1 MTIAYIRQILIFIIV
16 LIPFYAI
23 VRYLWIWSASF
34 GDRPRE
40 TSVIRWLIQEK
51 KYPRELAQ
59 ALFILFTAGL
69 LYLALQGTYTDPV
82 QMLSNAVT
90 RIKNNDG
97 ISLAPF
103 RSIYRYFS
111 HFELDIFL
119 VNIGGNVLM
128 FIPWGIGLT
137 MLYKKNHSFPWIV
150 TLCFAL
156 PVFIETSQLFI
167 GRQVDIDDWILNTAG
182 GLLGVWIY
190 RLFRRHF
197 PKLEQ
202 FET

>member
-23 VRYLWIWSASF
+23 VRYLWIRSASF
-34 GDRPRE
+34 EDGPRE
-40 TSVIRWLIQEK
+40 TSVIRWLIQDK
-51 KYPRELAQ
+51 KYPRELAL

-97 ISLAPF
+97 ISLVPF

-119 VNIGGNVLM
+119 VNIGGECANV
-128 FIPWGIGLT
+128 
-137 MLYKKNHSFPWIV
+137 HSLGHWAHHAVQKEPQLSMDRYIV
-150 TLCFAL
+150 LC
-156 PVFIETSQLFI
+156 TSSF
-167 GRQVDIDDWILNTAG
+167 
-182 GLLGVWIY
+182 Y
-190 RLFRRHF
+190 
-197 PKLEQ
+197 
-202 FET
+202 